1 MGRSSHPGEI
11 APLSMR
17 RRILT
22 VARTTFGSLGA
33 RNFRLFF
40 VGQGISQIGN
50 WITLVAQSLLVLKL
64 TDDGVAVG
72 VVTACQF
79 GPMLVLGAWAGLV
92 ADRSDK
98 RKLLLVVQVFAMA
111 QSFAMAGIAFMDSP
125 PVEAVYGLA
134 LIGGTAFAFD
144 NPTRRAFVIE
154 MVPDD
159 MVHNAV
165 SLNSAMMTSARIV
178 GPAVAGLLITT
189 VGYGWCFAV
198 DGCTYVGAMLALW
211 LMHPA
216 ELRRPATTSRAAG
229 QVRAGLRY
237 VWSVPEL
244 AIPLVMAAIVGLL
257 TFNFQVV
264 FPLVVTRTFGASEA
278 SFTVL
283 FSVISIGALAGA
295 LVTAH
300 RRTIDLRDV
309 AAAAL
314 FFGVAMLLFAG
325 APDLAW
331 AFPLGLLVG
340 ASSVA
345 FLTSSTAMLQVH
357 ALPEMRGRVLALQ
370 AIVFLGSTPIGG
382 PLLGWIADTAGP
394 RVAVAVGGVAA
405 CGAAGWGVAAFR
417 RRRGSLAADEPRP
430 EPDDLQV
437 PEPA

>member
-1 MGRSSHPGEI
+1 
-11 APLSMR
+11 MR
-17 RRILT
+17 RR
-22 VARTTFGSLGA
+22 VAAFASETFRSLGV

-50 WITLVAQSLLVLKL
+50 WLTLVAQSLLVLKL

-79 GPMLVLGAWAGLV
+79 GPILVIGAWAGLV

-111 QSFAMAGIAFMDSP
+111 QSFAMASIAFMDHP
-125 PVEAVYGLA
+125 PVELIDAVA
-134 LIGGTAFAFD
+134 LLGGIAFAFD
-144 NPTRRAFVIE
+144 NPTRRAFVVE

-198 DGCTYVGAMLALW
+198 DGCSYVGAILALW
-211 LMHPA
+211 LMRPA
-216 ELRRPATTSRAAG
+216 ELRAAKPAIRAAG

-244 AIPLVMAAIVGLL
+244 MIPLVMAAIIGVF

-264 FPLVVTRTFGASEA
+264 FPLVVTRTFGGTEA
-278 SFTVL
+278 TFTIL
-283 FSVISIGALAGA
+283 FSVISVGSLAGA
-295 LVTAH
+295 LFTA
-300 RRTIDLRDV
+300 RRHTIDLRDV
-309 AAAAL
+309 ALAAL
-314 FFGVAMLLFAG
+314 CFGVAMLLFAA
-325 APDLAW
+325 APGLAW

-340 ASSVA
+340 AGSVA
-345 FLTSSTAMLQVH
+345 FLTTSTAIVQVN
-357 ALPEMRGRVLALQ
+357 AAPEMRGRVLALQ
-370 AIVFLGSTPIGG
+370 AIVFLGSTPLGG
-382 PLLGWIADTAGP
+382 PLIGWIADAYGP
-394 RVAVAVGGVAA
+394 RTAVALGGLAA
-405 CGAAGWGVAAFR
+405 CAAAGWGVLAFR
-417 RRRGSLAADEPRP
+417 RRRGSLAADERRP

>member
-1 MGRSSHPGEI
+1 
-11 APLSMR
+11 MR
-17 RRILT
+17 RRI
-22 VARTTFGSLGA
+22 ATFASDTFRSLSV

-50 WITLVAQSLLVLKL
+50 WLTLVAQSLLVLKL

-79 GPMLVLGAWAGLV
+79 GPILVIGAWAGLV

-111 QSFAMAGIAFMDSP
+111 QSFAMAGIAFMDGP
-125 PVEAVYGLA
+125 PVEAIYAVA
-134 LIGGTAFAFD
+134 LLGGVAFAFD
-144 NPTRRAFVIE
+144 NPTRRAFVVE
-154 MVPDD
+154 MVPND
-159 MVHNAV
+159 MLHNAV

-198 DGCTYVGAMLALW
+198 DGCSYVGAILALW
-211 LMHPA
+211 LMRPA
-216 ELRRPATTSRAAG
+216 ELRVFPVAVRAAG

-237 VWSVPEL
+237 VRGVPEL
-244 AIPLVMAAIVGLL
+244 AIPLVMAAIVGVF

-264 FPLVVTRTFGASEA
+264 FPLMVTRTFGGSEA
-278 SFTVL
+278 TFTIL
-283 FSVISIGALAGA
+283 FSVISVGSLAGA
-295 LVTAH
+295 LFTAR

-309 AAAAL
+309 AAASL
-314 FFGVAMLLFAG
+314 FFGLSMLLFSG

-340 ASSVA
+340 FGSVT
-345 FLTSSTAMLQVH
+345 FLTTSTAIVQVN
-357 ALPEMRGRVLALQ
+357 AAPEMRGRVLALQ
-370 AIVFLGSTPIGG
+370 AIVFLGSTPVGG
-382 PLLGWIADTAGP
+382 PVLGWIADAAGP
-394 RVAVAVGGVAA
+394 RTAVAVGGLAA
-405 CGAAGWGVAAFR
+405 CGAAGWGILAFR